1 MFAHFLAS
9 ELGVWNV
16 DEMLEQITSEQLTTW
31 MAFYRL
37 RQEESTMTDVRRT
50 LMRQVEGMGAR
61 RG

>member
-9 ELGVWNV
+9 ELGEWNV
-16 DEMLEQITSEQLTTW
+16 DDMLENITSEQLTTW

-37 RQEESTMTDVRRT
+37 RQEESTMTDVHRT